1 MQNST
6 PGGTREESS
15 LNVEKGYTVAV
26 QDAARDIVAAVGGP
40 ENIGTVT
47 HCVTRL
53 RFVLTDESRVDA
65 AALDAVDEVK
75 GSFSA
80 GGQFQVVI
88 GPGTVEK
95 VYAALLEQTGG
106 AAATKEEVKAAAAE
120 SMPAWQRFVKIFSDI
135 FVPLLPALVT
145 AGLLMGI
152 NNILTGDGIFFDDA
166 SLVDHATWLGDIA
179 AIINM
184 IANTAFVFLPVLIGW
199 SAVKRFGGNPLL
211 GIVLGAM
218 LVHPDLLNAWAFG
231 QAELEGGVPTWEVL
245 GLHIQQVGYQ
255 GQVLPIL
262 VAAWVLVKIELWLKD
277 RIADGF
283 QLLVVAPVAL
293 LVTGFFSLLVIG
305 PITFWIGDAVAN
317 ALVWVFE
324 LAPAVGGLLY
334 GFLYAPLVITGL
346 HHTFLAVD
354 LQLLSST
361 GTTFLWPILAI
372 SNTCQGAAAIG
383 MYFFSRSAKQKGL
396 ALTSGVSAYLGIT
409 EPAIFGVNLRYK
421 FPFFIGACIA
431 GLAGAVIA
439 FFGVKALSIGV
450 GGVPGIFAIRPTD
463 WGVFGLALLL
473 CATVPAL
480 LTYLWARRV
489 LPRDAAAE
497 RAEEETD
504 LAQAQS

>member
-1 MQNST
+1 
-6 PGGTREESS
+6 
-15 LNVEKGYTVAV
+15 VAV
-26 QDAARDIVAAVGGP
+26 DQAARDIVAAVGGQD
-40 ENIGTVT
+40 NITAVT

-53 RFVLTDESRVDA
+53 RFVLADESAVDA

-95 VYAALLEQTGG
+95 VYAAMLEQTGG
-106 AAATKEEVKAAAAE
+106 PAVTKEEVKAVAADA
-120 SMPAWQRFVKIFSDI
+120 MPAWQRFVKIFSDI

-145 AGLLMGI
+145 AGLLMGV
-152 NNILTGDGIFFDDA
+152 NNILTGDGIFFDDS

-218 LVHPDLLNAWAFG
+218 LVHPDLLNAWTFG
-231 QAELEGGVPTWEVL
+231 SAELAGGIPTWDIF
-245 GLHIQQVGYQ
+245 GLQIQQIGYQ

-262 VAAWVLVKIELWLKD
+262 VAAWVLVKIELWLKE
-277 RIADGF
+277 RIAEGF

-293 LVTGFFSLLVIG
+293 LITGFFSLLVIG
-305 PITFWIGDAVAN
+305 PVTFWFGNLLADG
-317 ALVWVFE
+317 LVRVFE
-324 LAPAVGGLLY
+324 LAPAIGGLLY
-334 GFLYAPLVITGL
+334 GLLYAPLVITGL

-383 MYFFSRSAKQKGL
+383 MYFYSRSAKQKGL
-396 ALTSGVSAYLGIT
+396 ALTSGISAYLGIT

-421 FPFFIGACIA
+421 FPFFIGMAVS
-431 GLAGAVIA
+431 GLAGALISV
-439 FFGVKALSIGV
+439 FGVKALSIGV

-463 WGVFGLALLL
+463 WGVYGLALLI

-480 LTYLWARRV
+480 LTYLWARRS
-489 LPRDAAAE
+489 LPLDPAVEKAAE
-497 RAEEETD
+497 EAALTE
-504 LAQAQS
+504 AQS